1 MSSSSS
7 SLTEI
12 NQATPGVHLQ
22 NLVICT
28 NMSIQEKI
36 DCFKVLKVVVKNLA
50 DPVKAND
57 TTMKYRQ
64 LRLSNPK
71 IHQTVGRHGE
81 AMAYLQ
87 AIGFVITQDE
97 TTTKEKESLLKLKDS
112 IVNVALF
119 QTSLQ
124 EVTTALEMVDSSSS
138 NNNTTTNTNKRSLSR
153 CSSSNSSTYSSSSNH
168 EEKKSSYEPRIT
180 EKQKARLLLEQK
192 EKEEKQKAK
201 QLRKQTSAQIKM
213 DKHVRLNDPN
223 WKPSV
228 AAAAAKAGDSMSTF
242 RDKYG
247 E

>member
-138 NNNTTTNTNKRSLSR
+138 NNTTTNTNKRSLSR
-153 CSSSNSSTYSSSSNH
+153 CSSSNSSTYSSSSNN

>member
-138 NNNTTTNTNKRSLSR
+138 NNTTTNTNKRSLSR
-153 CSSSNSSTYSSSSNH
+153 CSSSNSSTYSSSSNN
-168 EEKKSSYEPRIT
+168 EEKKSSYEPRMT